1 MLARPARGE
10 RTSEGVIDV
19 FDGIE
24 RIGIAFSGSPDI
36 QNPQCPKT
44 RRDVD
49 DNGVT
54 DVFEVIYLIGTAFGG
69 GPNPVDPCGP

>member
-10 RTSEGVIDV
+10 WTGEGVIDV

-24 RIGIAFSGSPDI
+24 IIGIAFSGSPDI
-36 QNPQCPKT
+36 QDPQCPKT
-44 RRDVD
+44 RGDVD

-54 DVFEVIYLIGTAFGG
+54 DVFDVIYLIDHAFSG
-69 GPNPVDPCGP
+69 GPNPVDPCAP